1 MSLLHAFGKDARRFD
16 SDAAKKLAAALRW
29 LGVWNGENSSEIYGY
44 DVREGPSES
53 DVRPLIAARN
63 AARKAKDFA
72 EADRIRDELT
82 AMGIELK
89 DAKDSK
95 TGELV
100 TTWEPAR

>member
-1 MSLLHAFGKDARRFD
+1 VGEAHASA
-16 SDAAKKLAAALRW
+16 SAAA
-29 LGVWNGENSSEIYGY
+29 VGE
-44 DVREGPSES
+44 VRIEPS
-53 DVRPLIAARN
+53 DPTVQNLINARN

-100 TTWEPAR
+100 TTWEVAR